1 MRFFISCARRTDD
14 VKAEKPTE
22 RESRERKERVRQR
35 RKRARK
41 ENADGQRARRR
52 RFVLRNEIADF
63 NDRAKE
69 RGEFVERNHVG
80 TVARG
85 RVRIEMRFEK
95 ERVDSDRRRRASE
108 GADEFA
114 FASGDA
120 SRRARFLNA
129 VRRVENDRRAGLTH
143 DRKGTE
149 IVDKRAVSEKR
160 SAFAE

>member
-1 MRFFISCARRTDD
+1 MPKGKTENGENGKNETLRQ
-14 VKAEKPTE
+14 KGGAEKEGTTPTIP
-22 RESRERKERVRQR
+22 RT
-35 RKRARK
+35 
-41 ENADGQRARRR
+41 RRR

-63 NDRAKE
+63 YDRAKE

-80 TVARG
+80 AVARG

-95 ERVDSDRRRRASE
+95 KRVDSDRRRRASE

-120 SRRARFLNA
+120 PRRARFLNA
-129 VRRVENDRRAGLTH
+129 VRRVENDRRAGLAH
-143 DRKGTE
+143 DRKGAK
-149 IVDKRAVSEKR
+149 IVDERAVSEKR